1 MLALREIVKL
11 IFCDLGHVKDFIVNS
26 KLFKYIFLSGLFLY
40 KYIVW
45 VLIYKL

>member
-1 MLALREIVKL
+1 MLTLREIVKL
-11 IFCDLGHVKDFIVNS
+11 IFYNLGRVKIFIIDS

-40 KYIVW
+40 RYIIW

>member
-11 IFCDLGHVKDFIVNS
+11 IFCNLGCVKDFIVNS
-26 KLFKYIFLSGLFLY
+26 KLFKYIFLSRPFPH

-45 VLIYKL
+45 VFIYKL

>member
-1 MLALREIVKL
+1 MLTLREIVKL
-11 IFCDLGHVKDFIVNS
+11 IFCNLSYIKDFIVNS
-26 KLFKYIFLSGLFLY
+26 KLFKYIFLSGPFLY